1 MNNQSDARFG
11 NCRHFL
17 PIDNGHMNGNWNRN
31 IDIILRTKHDR
42 DELHRNCTTENPS
55 IDVIVD
61 SMVENNMDDLRS
73 TDLFHGSAVE
83 YLSAN
88 PYKEEQFEL
97 KVIKGY
103 ILRMMGED
111 RVE

>member
-1 MNNQSDARFG
+1 MRVGPWRSTNKTG
-11 NCRHFL
+11 RHVL
-17 PIDNGHMNGNWNRN
+17 G
-31 IDIILRTKHDR
+31 
-42 DELHRNCTTENPS
+42 TTENPS